1 MGTSRQVVRQDEG
14 MRSFLSGLS
23 LLGLSGRRPP
33 QGHLLLDG
41 LRGQT
46 VLHTLVASRGTWT
59 ITARGWVLHSRIQQ
73 LEGPALGTDA
83 SAAVGLRDPLLVG
96 AVIREAEMLADGHL
110 TLALQTS
117 RGPLRL
123 TTVPRWQI
131 DAPRGAS
138 LHVAE
143 KGEVTERPPGAPVH
157 ATSEALAE
165 HAASTRSGIEQRL
178 LERGSRAWLHPG
190 DVVTVLAGAGALEDT
205 EFERRGPV
213 LLARMLAR
221 DEIRAGFVAEGRF
234 TPWNLSLEDVV
245 EHIGTTWRA
254 LGGRTPG
261 PDMIAWFELT
271 AHGRDTLGPSHADTM
286 GPGMSGYDSPGV
298 VGGSR

>member
-1 MGTSRQVVRQDEG
+1 

-23 LLGLSGRRPP
+23 LSGLSDRRRPT
-33 QGHLLLDG
+33 GHPLLDG

-46 VLHTLVASRGTWT
+46 ILHTRVASRGTWT

-73 LEGPALGTDA
+73 LEGPALTSDA
-83 SAAVGLRDPLLVG
+83 PAAVGLRDPRAVG
-96 AVIREAEMLADGHL
+96 ALIHEAEMLTDGRL
-110 TLALQTS
+110 TLTLQTS
-117 RGPLRL
+117 RGPARL
-123 TTVPRWQI
+123 STVPRWQI

-138 LHVAE
+138 LQRTQE
-143 KGEVTERPPGAPVH
+143 GELTDRPPGAPVH
-157 ATSEALAE
+157 ATPEALAE
-165 HAASTRSGIEQRL
+165 HAASPRSGIEQRL
-178 LERGSRAWLHPG
+178 LERGRRAWLHPG
-190 DVVTVLAGAGALEDT
+190 DVVAVLASAGALEDT

-234 TPWNLSLEDVV
+234 TPWDLPLEDVV
-245 EHIGTTWRA
+245 EHLGTTWRA

-271 AHGRDTLGPSHADTM
+271 EHGRDTLGPSHADTM